1 MNKQVEQ
8 IKAEIERRLK
18 HTHDWLRGDEKR
30 QKNQSSVSKT
40 YYKMKGAES
49 VYDAILS
56 FINSIPNESKENLDK
71 AIEDAMP
78 GVPAWHIDEVGDG
91 TYENLYNTVQMSAMF
106 KAGADWQKQQMIKQA
121 TKALETCDKS
131 KITIKDA
138 FFVGADWKK
147 EQMMKNAVEGML
159 FFNICHEPC
168 FLVNDCENL
177 KQGDKVKLIIVK
189 ED

>member
-8 IKAEIERRLK
+8 IIAEIKRRLK
-18 HTHDWLRGDEKR
+18 YTHDWLRGDENR
-30 QKNQSSVSKT
+30 QKNQTFVSKT

-49 VYDAILS
+49 AYDAILS
-56 FINSIPNESKENLDK
+56 FIDSMHDELVNRDLDK

-78 GVPAWHIDEVGDG
+78 GVPAWHIDEVGGDS
-91 TYENLYNTVQMSAMF
+91 YENAYNSDQMASMF
-106 KAGADWQKQQMIKQA
+106 KAGMCWQKEQDVRDMLKSD
-121 TKALETCDKS
+121 ETN
-131 KITIKDA
+131 
-138 FFVGADWKK
+138 FVKCYERGK
-147 EQMMKNAVEGML
+147 EDMRQQMMKNAVEGML

>member
-8 IKAEIERRLK
+8 IKAEIKRRLK

-40 YYKMKGAES
+40 YYKMKGAEFA
-49 VYDAILS
+49 YDAILS
-56 FINSIPNESKENLDK
+56 FINSIPNESLKENLNK

-78 GVPAWHIDEVGDG
+78 GVPAWHIDEVGDD
-91 TYENLYNTVQMSAMF
+91 TYENVYSSDQMADMF
-106 KAGADWQKQQMIKQA
+106 KAGMRWQKEQDVRDMLKSD
-121 TKALETCDKS
+121 ETN
-131 KITIKDA
+131 
-138 FFVGADWKK
+138 FVKCYERGRADMK
-147 EQMMKNAVEGML
+147 EQIMKKAVEGML